1 MNSIAEKTNK
11 GRGKQKEPTLVHVNV
26 RLPEYVVSYFKTYE
40 NYTSVMRT
48 VLTQYV
54 DNKVSVRPSR

>member
-1 MNSIAEKTNK
+1 MNSIAEGTNK

-26 RLPEYVVSYFKTYE
+26 RLPEYVVAHFKTHE

-54 DNKVSVRPSR
+54 DNKVSVRP

>member
-1 MNSIAEKTNK
+1 MSEKTNK

-26 RLPEYVVSYFKTYE
+26 RLPEYVVAHFKAHK
-40 NYTSVMRT
+40 NYTALMRT

-54 DNKVSVRPSR
+54 DNKVSVRP